1 VSQLFYVL
9 LTNRVWVRLSQKS
22 TKPGKNMAANN
33 VLRLCHLP
41 KDVGIAIGIGI
52 GIENRKR
59 VYLL

>member
-1 VSQLFYVL
+1 
-9 LTNRVWVRLSQKS
+9 
-22 TKPGKNMAANN
+22 MAANN

>member
-1 VSQLFYVL
+1 
-9 LTNRVWVRLSQKS
+9 
-22 TKPGKNMAANN
+22 MAANN

-52 GIENRKR
+52 ENRKR